1 MAASAWEGHGKKEIQ
16 QLDSERSQCDTS
28 PIPTPVSPISSQ
40 MLRPVEESPELYTL
54 AFQLQSPTEQWP
66 HDYNVTH
73 KITASCKDEAGC
85 LKKKGK
91 KNCDRCNLFP
101 NPNSHPYSN
110 PFFPLA

>member
-85 LKKKGK
+85 LKKKEK
-91 KNCDRCNLFP
+91 KIVTDATFSLIP
-101 NPNSHPYSN
+101 IPIPTPI
-110 PFFPLA
+110 PFFH